1 MNNSPDEY
9 QDYDPIADDM
19 KAFNKRNNRTIWITC
34 GVITAVLLFIS
45 LCAAFI
51 VGIIGLAFGAMR
63 SSTPYQEAL
72 FAAQTDTAV
81 IEALG
86 EPIEAGWLMSGSIET
101 SGSSGT
107 ASFSIPVSGSKGEGT
122 LYVEAQRTGGRWHY
136 DQLYLE
142 VDGQSGL
149 IPLTLQE

>member
-1 MNNSPDEY
+1 MNNSPDDFQE
-9 QDYDPIADDM
+9 YDPIGDDM
-19 KAFNKRNNRTIWITC
+19 KAFNKQNNRIIWITC
-34 GVITAVLLFIS
+34 GVVTAVFLFIG

-63 SSTPYQEAL
+63 SSTPYQEAMQMVNTDS
-72 FAAQTDTAV
+72 AA
-81 IEALG
+81 IEVLG

-142 VDGQSGL
+142 VDGQSEL